1 MCNGRELLVREAPV
15 PGRGAVVRLS
25 AEAFEA
31 RDFPQQLA
39 WKGSAQC
46 FEVRCR
52 RHEAVVIYGCCDV
65 VQQLGLSLKL
75 DTQIVEQGEVGRN
88 SDAQAALT

>member
-1 MCNGRELLVREAPV
+1 M

-25 AEAFEA
+25 AEAFKA

-39 WKGSAQC
+39 LKGFAHC
-46 FEVRCR
+46 YEVGCR
-52 RHEAVVIYGCCDV
+52 RHEAIVVDRRRDV
-65 VQQLGLSLKL
+65 VQQLGLSLEL

>member
-1 MCNGRELLVREAPV
+1 M

-39 WKGSAQC
+39 LKSFSHC
-46 FEVRCR
+46 DEVRCR
-52 RHEAVVIYGCCDV
+52 RHEAVVVDRRRDV
-65 VQQLGLSLKL
+65 VQQLGLSLEL